1 MLFCAVF
8 LYKTTLKQTLRHE
21 LRRVKKFF
29 AIRSVAEICGN
40 CRFLA
45 IERGLGF
52 IISVHALA
60 VVVWRNFYLALE
72 DGVEI
77 RLRTET
83 AVDDYVGYGSVAF
96 KQHFLRR
103 IYLLIYN
110 VLVRSDA
117 RNLRE

>member
-1 MLFCAVF
+1 MNCEG
-8 LYKTTLKQTLRHE
+8 LKS
-21 LRRVKKFF
+21 FF
-29 AIRSVAEICGN
+29 AIRFVAENCENLPRTKKFCGS

-45 IERGLGF
+45 IERGSVF
-52 IISVHALA
+52 IIFVHALA

-83 AVDDYVGYGSVAF
+83 AVDDYVGYGRVAF